1 MQKVAVGAAA
11 AAAVFAAGGAVAA
24 TKLKSPKE
32 ENQAVL
38 NDVANELGVTPQ
50 RLSNALKTALKNRV
64 DEAVED
70 GRLTKPEADRIKTR
84 IDANDVPFLGPGL
97 RGGRGHFGRDHEF
110 HHVHKLGAAAKYL
123 GLSESALRRQLENG
137 KTLAQVARDRD
148 KSVEGLVDA
157 LLVEPKEQ
165 IEQDVDN
172 GELTRAEADQF
183 LAGMKQRITD
193 LVNGRMPTPPGRFF
207 RHFRGDRGGAAFL
220 GPAPP
225 PSF

>member
-11 AAAVFAAGGAVAA
+11 VAAIFVAGGAVAA
-24 TKLKSPKE
+24 TKLNSPNQK
-32 ENQAVL
+32 NQAVL
-38 NDVANELGVTPQ
+38 NDVANQLGVTPQ

-64 DEAVED
+64 DEAVKD
-70 GRLTKPEADRIKTR
+70 GRLTKAEADRIKAR

-97 RGGRGHFGRDHEF
+97 RGGPGHHGRDHDF

-123 GLSESALRRQLENG
+123 GLSESALRQQLENG
-137 KTLAQVARDRD
+137 KTLARVAKDRG

-157 LLVEPKEQ
+157 LLAESKNQ
-165 IEQDVDN
+165 IEQDVKN

-183 LAGMKQRITD
+183 VAGMKERITD
-193 LVNGRMPTPPGRFF
+193 LVNGRFPGPPGRFF
-207 RHFRGDRGGAAFL
+207 RHFRGDRGGPALL
-220 GPAPP
+220 GPAPH